1 MENPQTHPPPP
12 VDTSKIK
19 IEITAIDAPD
29 NRIDFEMPAELV
41 SEIYGRLKDGGYDY
55 NVQQMTSLLAKI
67 CIDEGLIRFDKNS
80 IWGPKPMPESAPGI
94 FSEDTP
100 FIFSAVIDEMPLEHI
115 DKIESILIER
125 RSLRVSENLIEDEIF
140 QQQLLFGSRETHIG
154 ILAYGDEITCKA
166 TLSVVGKDEPEFSI
180 DDCKI
185 QIPKE
190 GQPLI
195 IGAFQCNASDQL
207 HNAQVGDTTICFELN
222 NKQLELV
229 LVNMTAVRITPCQ
242 IEEVLNQYETPN
254 ETILK
259 AQIKLSL
266 QRNFDRQNDAMM
278 RRQLFAYLFKTID
291 IPISSRIVDEHFVE
305 LCKKEQGKNESE
317 LSEEDRSKLLKKA
330 EEVAKRRVITAC
342 FQKKFDI
349 YINEQDVQQQ
359 ICDIAESRR
368 VRPEEIQEEFVSGN
382 KMDVLATLVTE
393 KKIFNRLKDKMV
405 FTDVS

>member
-1 MENPQTHPPPP
+1 MEDSPTHTQPP
-12 VDTSKIK
+12 VDPSKIK
-19 IEITAIDAPD
+19 IEITALDAPD
-29 NRIDFEMPAELV
+29 YRIDFEMPAELV

-100 FIFSAVIDEMPLEHI
+100 FIFSAVIDEIPLEHI
-115 DKIESILIER
+115 DNIESILIER
-125 RSLRVSENLIEDEIF
+125 RVLKVSENLIEDEIF
-140 QQQLLFGSRETHIG
+140 EQQLLFGSREAHVG
-154 ILAYGDEITCKA
+154 MLAYGDEIICKA

-195 IGAFQCNASDQL
+195 IGNYQCNAGDQL
-207 HNAQVGDTTICFELN
+207 HNAQVGDTTICFELD

-229 LVNMTAVRITPCQ
+229 LVNMTAERITPCQ
-242 IEEVLNQYETPN
+242 FEEVLKQYGTPN
-254 ETILK
+254 DTILK

-278 RRQLFAYLFKTID
+278 RRQLFDYLFETID
-291 IPISSRIVDEHFVE
+291 VPVSSRIVDEHFVE
-305 LCKKEQGKNESE
+305 LCKKEEGENE
-317 LSEEDRSKLLKKA
+317 LNEEDRSKLLKKA
-330 EEVAKRRVITAC
+330 KEIAKKRVIVAC
-342 FQKKFDI
+342 YQKKFNI

-368 VRPEEIQEEFVSGN
+368 VRPEEIKEEFVSGG
-382 KMDVLATLVTE
+382 KMDALAALVKE
-393 KKIFNRLKDKMV
+393 KKIFKHLKDKMV